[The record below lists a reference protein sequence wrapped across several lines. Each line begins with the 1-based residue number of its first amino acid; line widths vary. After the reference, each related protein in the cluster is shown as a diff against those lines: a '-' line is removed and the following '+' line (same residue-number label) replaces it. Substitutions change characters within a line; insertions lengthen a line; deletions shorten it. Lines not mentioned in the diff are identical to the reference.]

1 MFKQFLV
8 FIFFCGHFVLL
19 SQSSDIDLKLKA
31 QQEQEKNNTEMVK
44 IYVIFLITYIQF

>member
-31 QQEQEKNNTEMVK
+31 QQEQEKLQWEMFLM
-44 IYVIFLITYIQF
+44 YVNLF